1 MSRVEREK
9 SNFSSDYEEESSKYV
24 LGKSWRLNLAEQT
37 VMAKWYQNNE
47 GRGNLWSP
55 GQPFLIV
62 LCLTLLSHQLHHNLS
77 HTPCKIPK

>member
-9 SNFSSDYEEESSKYV
+9 SNFSSEYEEESSKDV
-24 LGKSWRLNLAEQT
+24 LEKSWRLNLAEQT

-47 GRGNLWSP
+47 DRSNRWSP

-62 LCLTLLSHQLHHNLS
+62 SGLTLQRHRLNHNLS
-77 HTPCKIPK
+77 HTHTL